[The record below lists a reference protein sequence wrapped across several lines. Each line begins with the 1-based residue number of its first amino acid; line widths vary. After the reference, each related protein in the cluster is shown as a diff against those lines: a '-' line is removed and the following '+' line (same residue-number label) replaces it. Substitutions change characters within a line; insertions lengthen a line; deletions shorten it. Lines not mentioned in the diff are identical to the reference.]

1 MVMFEDSKRAA
12 CSGVCI
18 SGGVP
23 FTSEELLGPCPG
35 STYVCTFAEP
45 NIEVMYS
52 IRMDN
57 GKFLVAGMGIAAWLV
72 VRMAELQH
80 KS

>member
-1 MVMFEDSKRAA
+1 
-12 CSGVCI
+12 
-18 SGGVP
+18 
-23 FTSEELLGPCPG
+23 
-35 STYVCTFAEP
+35 
-45 NIEVMYS
+45 MYS